1 MILVEGMNQ
10 NFIEKCVIHMCE
22 ILGIDVPDLH
32 IFVDET
38 IKPNGACYQNSP
50 DEFMIVLKDQADGQ
64 MIVTLAHEMVH
75 VKQYLKDN
83 LAEHF
88 TYDIPYMERWWEKE
102 AYAME
107 VEITKSIIEMVESGK
122 I

>member
-1 MILVEGMNQ
+1 
-10 NFIEKCVIHMCE
+10 
-22 ILGIDVPDLH
+22 
-32 IFVDET
+32 
-38 IKPNGACYQNSP
+38 
-50 DEFMIVLKDQADGQ
+50 